1 MTTDNNGK
9 KISLVL
15 GSGSARG
22 LAHIGVIR
30 WLEEHGYRIES
41 IAGCSMG
48 ALIGGIHAAG
58 KLDDYERWV
67 RKIDKLEIF
76 SILDF
81 SMGNGGLVKGQKL
94 MATLKELIG
103 EARIEELPISFTA
116 VAADIVREREVWIS
130 KGPLFEAIRASISM
144 PLLFT
149 PVKINGVTLIDG
161 SVFNPVPI
169 APTFHDLTD
178 LTVAVNLNGT
188 AEQFGDLDAPPDLMI
203 SSQATVRGRLRR
215 FFAKLHHDKAHV
227 EEHHWDMRYVV
238 NQSLEAM
245 RGVIARQKLAAH
257 PPDVLIEIARNACG
271 SLEYDRADE
280 MIALGYRKTQE
291 SFARRA
297 G

>member
-1 MTTDNNGK
+1 
-9 KISLVL
+9 
-15 GSGSARG
+15 
-22 LAHIGVIR
+22 
-30 WLEEHGYRIES
+30 
-41 IAGCSMG
+41 
-48 ALIGGIHAAG
+48 
-58 KLDDYERWV
+58 
-67 RKIDKLEIF
+67 
-76 SILDF
+76 
-81 SMGNGGLVKGQKL
+81 
-94 MATLKELIG
+94 
-103 EARIEELPISFTA
+103 
-116 VAADIVREREVWIS
+116 
-130 KGPLFEAIRASISM
+130 
-144 PLLFT
+144 
-149 PVKINGVTLIDG
+149 
-161 SVFNPVPI
+161 
-169 APTFHDLTD
+169 
-178 LTVAVNLNGT
+178 
-188 AEQFGDLDAPPDLMI
+188 MI